1 MAELQRLR
9 GPHSSSVT
17 ERRRLRERAANSCIT
32 SLFMIKRFHVFKK
45 LKQLIFF
52 RWVVCRTIKTKQG
65 GGEENMTLNT
75 CQQTVT
81 DKGQST
87 KVHQINVLT

>member
-1 MAELQRLR
+1 MVQGAGTQPPGWPNYSVLR

-45 LKQLIFF
+45 IKQLIFF
-52 RWVVCRTIKTKQG
+52 RWVVC
-65 GGEENMTLNT
+65 
-75 CQQTVT
+75 
-81 DKGQST
+81 
-87 KVHQINVLT
+87 

>member
-1 MAELQRLR
+1 MVQGAGTQPPGGRITALR

-45 LKQLIFF
+45 IKQLIFF
-52 RWVVCRTIKTKQG
+52 RWVVCCTIKTKQG
-65 GGEENMTLNT
+65 GGEENMLHT
-75 CQQTVT
+75 
-81 DKGQST
+81 
-87 KVHQINVLT
+87 H

>member
-1 MAELQRLR
+1 MVQGAGTQPPGGRITALR

-45 LKQLIFF
+45 LK
-52 RWVVCRTIKTKQG
+52 
-65 GGEENMTLNT
+65 
-75 CQQTVT
+75 
-81 DKGQST
+81 
-87 KVHQINVLT
+87 